1 MSGIDCST
9 QTLNQQYTEPF
20 VAIVLDPVRTC
31 IAEKVDIGAFR
42 TYPHGYMPSD
52 KQSKYQ
58 TIPLHKVEDFGAHA
72 NRYYSLGLSLF
83 KSGLDA
89 AFFDLL
95 LGEYWISVL
104 SRTSMQMNR
113 AFLKGQIYDL
123 AKKLETNASD
133 TEVIERLRRSSST
146 SSPFPRKSPRVVSY
160 AAYAMR
166 DAAKVTMQNSK
177 ELASQLLKLSV
188 FCNQPLLEKGTGYHR
203 LSRLKDDSI
212 SFEVK

>member
-188 FCNQPLLEKGTGYHR
+188 FCNQPLLEKGTG
-203 LSRLKDDSI
+203 
-212 SFEVK
+212 